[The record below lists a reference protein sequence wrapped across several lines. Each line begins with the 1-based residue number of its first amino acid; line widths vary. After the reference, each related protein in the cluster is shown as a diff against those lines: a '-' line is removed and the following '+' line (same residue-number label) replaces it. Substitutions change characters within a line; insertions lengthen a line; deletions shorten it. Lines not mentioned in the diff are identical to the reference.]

1 MAGHQA
7 QGLGE
12 GGTAGGEL
20 HQAGN
25 HGKVQGTGIHLP
37 HVHPLGGNAQVS
49 AHAVFQLQH
58 AARVLPEEGE
68 LVKLGAHGAFQPAHA
83 VAVHQGNPGT
93 QAVHDVFPEHGD
105 ALAHG
110 GGLRGYIVRAA
121 GDGHVLPLSGKGAH
135 AVQHGHGLVPDDLH
149 GLPDLELFHV
159 FRQVAGGHA
168 LVDVLAAG
176 QLAELFNARL
186 HVVARDAFAGVNG
199 GKVHLV
205 LHPFVSFNHAV
216 RNIQPQILLG
226 LHHGDPEF
234 AFQDD
239 AALCGP
245 DGFHGGGGV
254 PFSQDIGNHAHI
266 KMCVCGGYQKR

>member
-12 GGTAGGEL
+12 GGAAGGEF
-20 HQAGN
+20 HQPGN
-25 HGKVQGTGIHLP
+25 HGKVQRTRIYLP
-37 HVHPLGGNAQVS
+37 HIHPLGRDAQVGTHAVFQFQHAAGILPEEGKLVKLGSNGALQS
-49 AHAVFQLQH
+49 AHAVT
-58 AARVLPEEGE
+58 
-68 LVKLGAHGAFQPAHA
+68 
-83 VAVHQGNPGT
+83 VHEGNPGP

-110 GGLRGYIVRAA
+110 CGLRGYIVRAS
-121 GDGHVLPLSGKGAH
+121 GNGHVLPLFSQGAH

-149 GLPDLELFHV
+149 GLPNLELFHI
-159 FRQVAGGHA
+159 FRQVPGGHA
-168 LVDVLAAG
+168 LVDMLASG
-176 QLAELFNARL
+176 QLAKFFYARL
-186 HVVARDAFAGVNG
+186 HIVARHAFACVNG

-205 LHPFVSFNHAV
+205 FHPFIGLNHPV

-226 LHHGDPEF
+226 FHHGNPEF
-234 AFQDD
+234 AFQND

-266 KMCVCGGYQKR
+266 KMCICGGYQKR